1 MGSSFSVRTGA
12 IVPVSRIERRIIFL
26 RNQKVMLSHDLAEL
40 YQVETK
46 QLTRAVRRNLERFP
60 SDFKF
65 QLTREES
72 RNLRSQTGTS
82 SGHGGRRYQP
92 YAFTEQGVAMLSA
105 VLQSPRAVAVS
116 IEIIRVFV
124 HLRELLASHADL
136 RRKLEAMRRKYD
148 HQFMVVFD
156 ALRELMADERGK
168 RRPPIGYVTEG
179 KVGRRS

>member
-1 MGSSFSVRTGA
+1 MTWR
-12 IVPVSRIERRIIFL
+12 
-26 RNQKVMLSHDLAEL
+26 EL

-46 QLTRAVRRNLERFP
+46 QLTGRCDESRAFS

-92 YAFTEQGVAMLSA
+92 YAFTEQGVAMLSRSA
-105 VLQSPRAVAVS
+105 ISAGVAVS

-136 RRKLEAMRRKYD
+136 RRKLEAMAAEIRSSVYGCVRCASR
-148 HQFMVVFD
+148 M
-156 ALRELMADERGK
+156 MADERGK
-168 RRPPIGYVTEG
+168 EG
-179 KVGRRS
+179 HQLGM